1 MKLRLRFLAAL
12 LALIGLLTF
21 SVQGAWAATC
31 AVNMETESTTSSA
44 DGMGQAPS
52 CSADAAGLH
61 AQDTELPGGSGLAAP
76 PCPGMPMGASGA
88 CGAVLA
94 IPSDVPPSLALPLAE
109 AQLSPRADHVRE
121 SLLAG
126 VFFRPPIV

>member
-1 MKLRLRFLAAL
+1 MKLRFRFLAAL

-31 AVNMETESTTSSA
+31 AVETEATTSAA
-44 DGMGQAPS
+44 DPMGQAPS
-52 CSADAAGLH
+52 CAAAAAGLH
-61 AQDTELPGGSGLAAP
+61 AQDAELPGGSGPAAP

-94 IPSDVPPSLALPLAE
+94 IPTDVSPSLALPLAE
-109 AQLSPRADHVRE
+109 AQLSPRTDHVRE